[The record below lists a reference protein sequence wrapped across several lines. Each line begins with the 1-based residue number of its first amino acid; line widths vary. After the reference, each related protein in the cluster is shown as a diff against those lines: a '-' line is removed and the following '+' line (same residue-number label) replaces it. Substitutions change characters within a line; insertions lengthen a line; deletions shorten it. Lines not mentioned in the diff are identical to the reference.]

1 MKVRIAISDFGHT
14 VDFLIYSGPWNPEHG
29 DVMKTARP
37 IELEFVKLE
46 KQMRVEPTFRIDG
59 GHEFLQSLRDQL
71 DELGVPSNR
80 HAKVEGLL
88 EAQKSHL
95 EDMRSLVFKKKS

>member
-1 MKVRIAISDFGHT
+1 MKVRIAISDFEHT
-14 VDFLIYSGPWNPEHG
+14 VDFLIYAGPWNPEHG
-29 DVMKTARP
+29 DVMSIARP
-37 IELEFVKLE
+37 VELEFDKWEKLHE
-46 KQMRVEPTFRIDG
+46 IKPTFRIDG
-59 GHEFLQSLRDQL
+59 GREFLQSLRDQL
-71 DELGVPSNR
+71 DDLGVPSNR